1 MLLRIVPLLTQALST
16 NNLFLYITK
25 PIIYGWWIEQSP
37 AIMIWLHQSNHL
49 KVERNPRSCWPLL
62 AARKKSQK
70 LKSITQSVREQR
82 CDVWNSSYNSQSSVH
97 FESQQQNVRTMLF
110 IPREI
115 WERALLLHN
124 TAIVNCL
131 WVKQKVL
138 LAEVFIVY
146 ERATTKKLL
155 FNRRNG
161 YPQTYLYYYY
171 YLPPIKVLR
180 IKLLLS
186 WFPVYYP
193 VTKNVRVSWKN
204 LEQRKGPRKKRKFYA
219 KFPTYG

>member
-1 MLLRIVPLLTQALST
+1 MFEIR
-16 NNLFLYITK
+16 
-25 PIIYGWWIEQSP
+25 
-37 AIMIWLHQSNHL
+37 
-49 KVERNPRSCWPLL
+49 
-62 AARKKSQK
+62 
-70 LKSITQSVREQR
+70 
-82 CDVWNSSYNSQSSVH
+82 SSYNSQSSVH

-115 WERALLLHN
+115 WERALLHN

-204 LEQRKGPRKKRKFYA
+204 LEQRKGPRKKNANFTQNSPLMANLLLLPEKKEATSTEVLFWV
-219 KFPTYG
+219 YGQIESRSVNLGNGGTAPCCITNLLPITT

>member
-1 MLLRIVPLLTQALST
+1 MDR
-16 NNLFLYITK
+16 
-25 PIIYGWWIEQSP
+25 
-37 AIMIWLHQSNHL
+37 AIPNHD
-49 KVERNPRSCWPLL
+49 L
-62 AARKKSQK
+62 AAPVKSSEGRAKPPKLAFVREKFVTRKKSQK
-70 LKSITQSVREQR
+70 LKSIPVSQRAEMWWLKFKLQFSIQCAFRKSAMLGQCYLSPVREKG
-82 CDVWNSSYNSQSSVH
+82 YY
-97 FESQQQNVRTMLF
+97 
-110 IPREI
+110 
-115 WERALLLHN
+115 N

-131 WVKQKVL
+131 WVKRKVL

-146 ERATTKKLL
+146 ERATKKLL

-161 YPQTYLYYYY
+161 YPQTYLYYY

>member
-1 MLLRIVPLLTQALST
+1 MMDR
-16 NNLFLYITK
+16 
-25 PIIYGWWIEQSP
+25 
-37 AIMIWLHQSNHL
+37 AIPSNHDL
-49 KVERNPRSCWPLL
+49 AAPVESSEGRAKPPKLL
-62 AARKKSQK
+62 ALFSREKFAARKKSQK
-70 LKSITQSVREQR
+70 LKSIIQSVREQR

-97 FESQQQNVRTMLF
+97 FESQQNVRTMLF

-115 WERALLLHN
+115 SERALLHN

-161 YPQTYLYYYY
+161 YPQTYLYY
-171 YLPPIKVLR
+171 
-180 IKLLLS
+180 S
-186 WFPVYYP
+186 
-193 VTKNVRVSWKN
+193 N
-204 LEQRKGPRKKRKFYA
+204 
-219 KFPTYG
+219 